1 MGVVPP
7 EERSRSAAISNVPSQ
22 GMSMVGPAVA
32 GVIIREL
39 WIGWMLELAAL
50 LQLVNAGL
58 YWHFFRDIKPPE
70 ERPGERT

>member
-1 MGVVPP
+1 
-7 EERSRSAAISNVPSQ
+7 
-22 GMSMVGPAVA
+22 MSMVGPAVA